1 MSVIAV
7 ISMLVIDAQGRIMIG
22 PGRKAD
28 NYGCLLSLFNPFVT
42 VKAVS
47 YYL

>member
-1 MSVIAV
+1 MVN
-7 ISMLVIDAQGRIMIG
+7 LLLG
-22 PGRKAD
+22 GRKAD

-42 VKAVS
+42 VKAVN